1 MLALTAGFL
10 PAQVVQLQP
19 VADATTNSSQPGANF
34 GADVE
39 LDFGKDGTI
48 TPSAIWYLRGHIQ
61 FDLTPVVGLGVPQRA
76 RLFWYQSRSTAAGC
90 LDVTLHRITGPWSGS
105 AITWSNQPAH
115 DAAVS
120 ARTCVGDSFSLGWK
134 QFDVTALAQG
144 WLSGTWP
151 NFGMVIRDPTE
162 TAAGAWRPGF
172 GHSRDSTSVNLRPY
186 LELGFGSSFGT
197 GCASVGSSP
206 VAAFAGGA
214 PRTGSTFLVRTQSLI
229 PGSLPGA
236 AFGNSNSQWGSM
248 PLPLN
253 LAGYGFPGCSLLVAP
268 ATVATFPLLAQSTF
282 DMNLSVPNNTA
293 LAGLTVYLQTVAFG
307 PAGSFHLSNGLGI
320 RLY

>member
-1 MLALTAGFL
+1 
-10 PAQVVQLQP
+10 LQP
-19 VADATTNSSQPGANF
+19 VADATTKSNQPAANF

-39 LDFGKDGTI
+39 LGFGKDGTI
-48 TPSAIWYLRGHIQ
+48 TPSGIWYLRGHIQ
-61 FDLTPVVGLGVPQRA
+61 FDLTPVLGLGVPQRA

-90 LDVTLHRITGPWSGS
+90 LDVTLHRVTAPWSES

-115 DAAVS
+115 DATVS

-144 WLSGTWP
+144 WLNGTWP
-151 NFGMVIRDPTE
+151 NFGMVIRDPSE

-172 GHSRDSTSVNLRPY
+172 GHSRESASMLLRPY
-186 LELGFGSSFGT
+186 LEFDFGSSFGS
-197 GCASVGSSP
+197 GCATLGSPP

-214 PRTGSTFLVRTQSLI
+214 PHTGGTFLVRTQTLV

-236 AFGNSNSQWGSM
+236 AFGNSNTQWGST

-253 LAGYGFPGCSLLVAP
+253 LGVYGFPGCSLLVAP
-268 ATVATFPLLAQSTF
+268 TAVATFPPLAQSTF

-293 LAGLTVYLQTVAFG
+293 LAGLAVYLQTVAFG
-307 PAGSFHLSNGLGI
+307 PAGSFHLSNGLGVRI
-320 RLY
+320 Y